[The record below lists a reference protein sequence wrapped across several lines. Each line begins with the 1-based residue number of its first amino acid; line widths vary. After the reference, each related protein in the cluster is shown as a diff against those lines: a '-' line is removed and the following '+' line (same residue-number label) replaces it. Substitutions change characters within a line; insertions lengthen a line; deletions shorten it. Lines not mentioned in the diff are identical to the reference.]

1 MKIKSNEFY
10 IPYTKSIEVYKYNST
25 DNSYVDQR
33 TFSVNEPEDIRLI
46 ISFIGSDYAII
57 KFS

>member
-10 IPYTKSIEVYKYNST
+10 MPYTKSIEIYKYNST

-33 TFSVNEPEDIRLI
+33 TFSVNEPEDII